1 MQILIIESETYLA
14 QSLARKLENEGHICR
29 VRMPNQNIQDDS
41 EYDVAL
47 LGSFFESAK
56 LIKSYPNSVIIIL
69 ANYLN
74 SDITSALRAGANDYI
89 LKPVI
94 VEELLRKINMHSA
107 FLRAKQLNESF
118 EGILQEQNNYNLKDL
133 LKLRLPLRIECS
145 SVTNC
150 DIFVYALAKAKNRSF
165 LRLKNDLSKLNSS
178 LQILYF
184 YNFDELSQ
192 KEQDSIKESK
202 NKKLIIRSSQELEG
216 FSTYEI
222 NTYNT
227 NIMPI
232 DDYIKHCIISHQ
244 DTYSDT
250 QLASILGISR
260 KSLWERRRKYDIA
273 KKK

>member
-1 MQILIIESETYLA
+1 
-14 QSLARKLENEGHICR
+14 
-29 VRMPNQNIQDDS
+29 MPNQNIQDDS
-41 EYDVAL
+41 EYDVVL

-145 SVTNC
+145 SATNC